1 MTFFD
6 RLSHEFA
13 LPLKS
18 PVLIFSLLLFIILIT
33 PLLLKRLK
41 IPGIIGLIISGVII
55 GPNGLGILAKTDAIE
70 LFSVIGL
77 LYITFIAGL
86 ELDIND
92 FRKNKYKSILFGA
105 YTFAFPF
112 IIGLFSCRY
121 LLGYNWLP
129 SVLTASMFS
138 THTMLA
144 YPIVTKFGIVKNQ
157 AVAITVG
164 GTIITDTAVLLM
176 LSVINASAQ
185 GSLSSQFWITI
196 AVSMSIFLG
205 IMFFV
210 IPLLARWFFT
220 HLEGEKT
227 SHYIFVLSMVFF
239 AAFLAEV
246 AGIEKIVGA
255 FAAGLALNR
264 LVPHSSVLMNR
275 IEFVGYSIFIPV
287 FLVSVG
293 MMVDISV
300 LTKGTTALTVAGV
313 LSVMAIFGKWLA
325 AFFTRL
331 TLGYSVAQQNL
342 IFGLSGSRAAAA
354 LAVVL
359 VGYEQKIV
367 DENILNGTIFLIL
380 VSCIVASF
388 STEAAAKRIVAEE
401 EKAPKQKPLN
411 ITKIPES
418 ILIPVANP
426 NSIGALLDFTLLIK
440 SKVSN
445 LPINFL
451 SIVDNDEDAEA
462 NLLTVKQRLADFSRQ
477 ASSTE
482 VLVNTLVTIDNNVSS
497 GIIRT
502 AKETIATTLVMG
514 WPRKE
519 SILDKVFG
527 PRTEMIVNSLNKNI
541 FLCHIKRP
549 PETAK
554 RIILVCTSLAHLER
568 GFTYWLKKICTL
580 AKELSLPVLAYC
592 TPKTQEAMQA
602 YVASKKIS
610 VLMRF
615 HPISD
620 SEEEYRL
627 ETLSKGINEQDVFI
641 IVSARKDSISYEIS
655 LENIPHQLH
664 SRFSNNTMIL
674 VYPMT
679 EFVEVRYDE

>member
-55 GPNGLGILAKTDAIE
+55 GPNGLGVLDKTVAID

-77 LYITFIAGL
+77 LYIMFIAGL
-86 ELDIND
+86 ELDMND
-92 FRKNKYKSILFGA
+92 FNKNKYKSVLFGF
-105 YTFAFPF
+105 YTFIFPF
-112 IIGLFSCRY
+112 IIGLFTCRY
-121 LLGYNWLP
+121 ALGYDWLA
-129 SVLTASMFS
+129 STLTASMFS
-138 THTMLA
+138 THTLLA
-144 YPIVTKFGIVKNQ
+144 YPIATKFGIVKNQ

-185 GSLSSQFWITI
+185 GNLDSSFWITLGI
-196 AVSMSIFLG
+196 SMLIFSA

-210 IPLLARWFFT
+210 IPRLARWFFT
-220 HLEGEKT
+220 RLEGEKT
-227 SHYIFVLSMVFF
+227 SHYVFVLSMVFF

-255 FAAGLALNR
+255 FAAGLVLNR

-275 IEFVGYSIFIPV
+275 IEFVGYSVFIPI

-293 MMVDISV
+293 MIVDVSV
-300 LTKGTTALTVAGV
+300 LMNGPVALTVAVV
-313 LSVMAIFGKWLA
+313 LSVVALVGKWLA

-342 IFGLSGSRAAAA
+342 IFGLSSAHAAAT
-354 LAVVL
+354 LAVIL
-359 VGYEQKIV
+359 VGYNQKII
-367 DENILNGTIFLIL
+367 DENILNGTIILIL
-380 VSCIVASF
+380 ITCIVASF

-477 ASSTE
+477 ASATE

-502 AKETIATTLVMG
+502 AKETIATTLIMG

-549 PETAK
+549 PETGK

-592 TPKTQEAMQA
+592 TPNTQEAMQE
-602 YVASKKIS
+602 YVASKKMS
-610 VLMRF
+610 VLMSF

-620 SEEEYRL
+620 SEEEHRL
-627 ETLSKGINEQDVFI
+627 ETLSKGINEHDIFI
-641 IVSARKDSISYEIS
+641 IVSARKGSISYEIS

-664 SRFSNNTMIL
+664 SRFADNTMIL

-679 EFVEVRYDE
+679 EFVEVRYDD